1 MIYVPKRKR
10 RLKQFSKLFLYSST
24 LLAVAGS
31 YSSPIVTVLADKEI
45 SSNFENDS
53 KTNDQK
59 QNVASSTNK
68 NQPQQLNL
76 SSKNNNQEQQI
87 NPRASKTYQIHLV
100 IIKTPDTTQ
109 VDAPASDQNL
119 TLTTSKQAGE
129 DITSEI
135 DQILNQE
142 LPGKYI
148 RAHLESLSNTVTV
161 PDSGSEIK
169 VYVVLQKQTI
179 NFIGA
184 NEAGQQLYFDDAQTQ
199 PITFSKYMTVGDKIL
214 EGTKLNDLTNHTGAN
229 HFRLK
234 GGFQCTNRVISNP
247 DNHKIILEKDHQEI
261 LEFVD
266 FDTYDTVSS
275 ISVWGWP
282 NDTINITNLIPNGYE
297 LVNPS
302 NSTFTFHSAQGQ
314 TSQIVIKKQ
323 LNLNVTNP
331 VEFIDTDDANKVI
344 ASGQS
349 ISGIKGEPITKDKI
363 DPILEAKLGNDYQ
376 FINNTFPTVN
386 YGDDGESVQFKVEKK
401 SIDNTIIYQDHGV
414 EISRKNVN
422 GKIGKEISNT
432 TILNN
437 LPTSTSHHPW
447 ELVNPTISFNF
458 DSIHSTHNVAITRK
472 YTNKIKFC
480 YNNNP
485 ILDNNGQPI
494 IQNIS
499 GYADDPILSN
509 QINQSLIPVNYQ
521 LPNTFPNLK
530 IINLDDSVLT
540 LNLELKPI
548 TSIVNYLNY
557 VDENDYPVGPQD
569 TIQIT
574 GQEGDAINEHSLI
587 TNNPDPAHYELD
599 PSKSQPSLIGPNN
612 NKLKVILRGK
622 EKKYKFI
629 YQDEAGNQIANVENI
644 DGRYNNSATNQIK
657 THIPSGYNLVNEDV
671 INNLKFGDDNEIV
684 ILIKAPTTPIT
695 THNYL
700 NYVDEN
706 DHPVGP
712 QDTIQITGQEGDAI
726 NEHSLITNNPDPA
739 HYELDPSKSQP
750 SLIGPNNNKLKVI
763 LRGKEKKYKFIY
775 QDEAGN
781 QIANVENIDGRYNN
795 SATNQIKTH
804 IPSGYNLV
812 NEDVIN
818 NLKFGDDNE
827 IVILIKAP
835 TTPITT
841 HNYLNYVDE
850 NDHPV
855 GPQDTIQITGQVG
868 DAINELSLIR
878 NNPDPTHYELDPS
891 KSQPSLIGNN
901 DSKLKVHLRGREY
914 KYQLI
919 YQQTATEVYR
929 VNNVSGRYGHLVGNL
944 ITQNLPS
951 NYTLVNSNLVNTLK
965 FGSNSKIIIPVNTA
979 FLPND
984 PGNQPIRNYLQ
995 FTLDEL
1001 YFGDKITIWGDYG
1014 NIIDLKK
1021 YLPTGYEL
1029 KDPNNLDDR
1038 FKIAE
1043 TIHYIPIKKIAIPK
1057 PELPYNFFQFIVNDK
1072 NFGDQIKVNGTPG
1085 SIFDLRNILPNDYEL
1100 SSEINPL
1107 FTLGTSGT
1115 VNYIP
1120 IEKIT
1125 KPQSNII
1132 TNYVQFILDGVI
1144 FNSKEKVTGKL
1155 NDVINYQ
1162 SLVPK
1167 GYELEYPQQIIKIA
1181 AEGTIHKLPI
1191 KKIQSP
1197 VVNPEINYVQFIV
1210 NGDKLGNRI
1219 TVKGFLGDIIDLKV
1233 LIPKGYELA
1242 QSNETLSFGLSGT
1255 THFVNLQKVVSPMPQ
1270 TVNNYLQFTLNG
1282 KNYGIAIKR
1291 TGKIG
1296 EIIQINPWIPQG
1308 YHLKITKPIM
1318 FDSEGKVHYLALV
1331 KNSSKNLIT
1340 NYLQFTIFGQ
1350 KLGDPIKIK
1359 GYLNDEIQI
1368 QKLVPKGFVL
1378 FDPQIKVK
1386 IKPDQNL
1393 QQIPL
1398 KVLTN
1403 LTHSPKINYHKHHL
1417 HANTG
1422 SKHNS
1427 LPQLGEKKS
1436 KTLSLGLI
1444 SLSSASATAAW
1455 LSRRKKKEN

>member
-24 LLAVAGS
+24 LLAVTGS

-119 TLTTSKQAGE
+119 TLTTNKQAGE

-184 NEAGQQLYFDDAQTQ
+184 NEAGQQLYFDEAQTQ

-266 FDTYDTVSS
+266 SDTYNTVTST
-275 ISVWGWP
+275 SVWGWP

-574 GQEGDAINEHSLI
+574 GQEGDAINEQSLI

-671 INNLKFGDDNEIV
+671 IN
-684 ILIKAPTTPIT
+684 
-695 THNYL
+695 
-700 NYVDEN
+700 
-706 DHPVGP
+706 
-712 QDTIQITGQEGDAI
+712 
-726 NEHSLITNNPDPA
+726 S
-739 HYELDPSKSQP
+739 
-750 SLIGPNNNKLKVI
+750 
-763 LRGKEKKYKFIY
+763 
-775 QDEAGN
+775 
-781 QIANVENIDGRYNN
+781 
-795 SATNQIKTH
+795 
-804 IPSGYNLV
+804 
-812 NEDVIN
+812 
-818 NLKFGDDNE
+818 LKFGDDNE

-1125 KPQSNII
+1125 KPQSNIVN
-1132 TNYVQFILDGVI
+1132 NYVQFILDGVI

-1219 TVKGFLGDIIDLKV
+1219 TVKGFLGDIIDLKA

-1270 TVNNYLQFTLNG
+1270 TVNNYLQFTING

-1386 IKPDQNL
+1386 IKPDQNS

-1417 HANTG
+1417 HANTV

>member
-184 NEAGQQLYFDDAQTQ
+184 NEAGQQLYFDEAQTE

-214 EGTKLNDLTNHTGAN
+214 EGTKLNDLTNHAGAN

-234 GGFQCTNRVISNP
+234 GGFQCTNKVISNP

-574 GQEGDAINEHSLI
+574 GQEGDAINEQSLI

-671 INNLKFGDDNEIV
+671 INSLKFGDSDEII

-706 DHPVGP
+706 DHP
-712 QDTIQITGQEGDAI
+712 I
-726 NEHSLITNNPDPA
+726 
-739 HYELDPSKSQP
+739 
-750 SLIGPNNNKLKVI
+750 
-763 LRGKEKKYKFIY
+763 
-775 QDEAGN
+775 
-781 QIANVENIDGRYNN
+781 
-795 SATNQIKTH
+795 
-804 IPSGYNLV
+804 
-812 NEDVIN
+812 
-818 NLKFGDDNE
+818 
-827 IVILIKAP
+827 
-835 TTPITT
+835 
-841 HNYLNYVDE
+841 
-850 NDHPV
+850 

-878 NNPDPTHYELDPS
+878 NNPDPTHYELDSS
-891 KSQPSLIGNN
+891 KSQPSLIGNS

-1100 SSEINPL
+1100 SSKINPL

-1144 FNSKEKVTGKL
+1144 FDSKEKVTGKL

-1417 HANTG
+1417 HANTV

>member
-1 MIYVPKRKR
+1 MIYIPKRKR

-24 LLAVAGS
+24 LLAVTGS

-53 KTNDQK
+53 KINDQK
-59 QNVASSTNK
+59 QNVANSTNK
-68 NQPQQLNL
+68 NQPQKLNL
-76 SSKNNNQEQQI
+76 SSKNNSQETQI

-100 IIKTPDTTQ
+100 IIKTPETTQ

-119 TLTTSKQAGE
+119 TLITSKQAGE

-135 DQILNQE
+135 DQILTRE

-179 NFIGA
+179 HFIGT
-184 NEAGQQLYFDDAQTQ
+184 NEAGQQLYFDEAQFQ
-199 PITFSKYMTVGDKIL
+199 PIIFSKYMTVGDKIM
-214 EGTKLNDLTNHTGAN
+214 EGTKLNDLINNTGAN

-234 GGFQCTNRVISNP
+234 SGFLCTNAVISNP
-247 DNHKIILEKDHQEI
+247 DNHKITLEKDHPEI

-266 FDTYDTVSS
+266 SDDDYNTVSS
-275 ISVWGWP
+275 ISVRGWP

-302 NSTFTFHSAQGQ
+302 NSTFTFCSAPNQK
-314 TSQIVIKKQ
+314 SDIVIKKK
-323 LNLNVTNP
+323 LNLNVTNS

-349 ISGIKGEPITKDKI
+349 INGIKGEPITKDKI

-386 YGDDGESVQFKVEKK
+386 YGDDGKSVQFKVEKK

-414 EISRKNVN
+414 EISRKKVN

-432 TILNN
+432 IISDN
-437 LPTSTSHHPW
+437 LPTSTSHYPW
-447 ELVNPTISFNF
+447 ELVNKTISFNF
-458 DSIHSTHNVAITRK
+458 DSTITTHNVAITRK

-494 IQNIS
+494 FQNIS
-499 GYADDPILSN
+499 GYPDDPILRN
-509 QINQSLIPVNYQ
+509 QINQNLIPVNYH
-521 LPNTFPNLK
+521 LPNIFPNLK
-530 IINLDDSVLT
+530 IINLDDSILT
-540 LNLELKPI
+540 LNLELTPV

-557 VDENDYPVGPQD
+557 VDENDHPVGPQD

-574 GQEGDAINEHSLI
+574 GQEGDSITEQSLI
-587 TNNPDPAHYELD
+587 NKNPDPAHYELD
-599 PSKSQPSLIGPNN
+599 PTKTQPSLIGPNN

-629 YQDEAGNQIANVENI
+629 YQNEAGNQIANVENI
-644 DGRYNNSATNQIK
+644 DGRYNNSASNQIK
-657 THIPSGYNLVNEDV
+657 AHIPNGYNLVNENV
-671 INNLKFGDDNEIV
+671 INSLKFGDNNEII

-695 THNYL
+695 THNY
-700 NYVDEN
+700 
-706 DHPVGP
+706 
-712 QDTIQITGQEGDAI
+712 I
-726 NEHSLITNNPDPA
+726 
-739 HYELDPSKSQP
+739 
-750 SLIGPNNNKLKVI
+750 
-763 LRGKEKKYKFIY
+763 
-775 QDEAGN
+775 
-781 QIANVENIDGRYNN
+781 
-795 SATNQIKTH
+795 
-804 IPSGYNLV
+804 
-812 NEDVIN
+812 
-818 NLKFGDDNE
+818 
-827 IVILIKAP
+827 
-835 TTPITT
+835 
-841 HNYLNYVDE
+841 NYVDE

-868 DAINELSLIR
+868 ESINEYNLIR
-878 NNPDPTHYELDPS
+878 NNPDPAHYELDPS

-901 DSKLKVHLRGREY
+901 GSKLKVHLRGREY

-944 ITQNLPS
+944 ITQNLPN

-965 FGSNSKIIIPVNTA
+965 FGSDSKIIIPVNTT

-1001 YFGDKITIWGDYG
+1001 YFGDKITVWGDYG

-1029 KDPNNLDDR
+1029 KDPSDLDDR

-1043 TIHYIPIKKIAIPK
+1043 TIHYIPIKKITIPK
-1057 PELPYNFFQFIVNDK
+1057 PELPYNFFQFIVNGK
-1072 NFGDQIKVNGTPG
+1072 NFGDQIKVNGTAG
-1085 SIFDLRNILPNDYEL
+1085 SIFDLRKILPNDYEL

-1107 FTLGTSGT
+1107 FTLGASGT

-1120 IEKIT
+1120 LEKIT
-1125 KPQSNII
+1125 KPQSNPVN
-1132 TNYVQFILDGVI
+1132 NYVQFILDGVA
-1144 FNSKEKVTGKL
+1144 FNFKEKVTGKL

-1162 SLVPK
+1162 SLVPQ

-1181 AEGTIHKLPI
+1181 AEGTIHKLSI
-1191 KKIQSP
+1191 RKIQSP

-1210 NGDKLGNRI
+1210 NGDKLGDRR
-1219 TVKGFLGDIIDLKV
+1219 TVKGLLGDIIDLKV
-1233 LIPKGYELA
+1233 LIPKGYELV

-1255 THFVNLQKVVSPMPQ
+1255 THFVNLQKVVPPMPQ
-1270 TVNNYLQFTLNG
+1270 TVNNYLQFTING

-1296 EIIQINPWIPQG
+1296 EFIQISPWIPQG
-1308 YHLKITKPIM
+1308 YHLKITNPII
-1318 FDSEGKVHYLALV
+1318 FDSEGKVHHLALV

-1340 NYLQFTIFGQ
+1340 NYLQFTLFGQ

-1378 FDPQIKVK
+1378 YDPQIKIK
-1386 IKPDQNL
+1386 INPDQNL

-1403 LTHSPKINYHKHHL
+1403 LTHPSKIHYHKPHL
-1417 HANTG
+1417 RVNTV

-1444 SLSSASATAAW
+1444 SLSSAGATAAW